1 MRKAFGKADSLTRA
15 VLLKHLLA
23 GQKMRIEDLG
33 NKYEMVLDEMNEG
46 ENDDL
51 MDENVNENDKRRW
64 L

>member
-1 MRKAFGKADSLTRA
+1 
-15 VLLKHLLA
+15 
-23 GQKMRIEDLG
+23 MRIEDLG